1 MNRQDNRERMN
12 EAVEV
17 EDLTIEES
25 AQHEVKGGS
34 SASGNNLKQIGLGI
48 HNLADTYNR

>member
-1 MNRQDNRERMN
+1 MNQQQSRERMK
-12 EAVEV
+12 EALEV

-34 SASGNNLKQIGLGI
+34 VTCANNLKQIGLAS
-48 HNLADTYNR
+48 HNYNDTDR